1 MMAVAMVFASC
12 RSVRYVEVEKV
23 SRDTVWQNHTAHDS
37 IYVRDSVYVHEWA
50 AGDTVYLER
59 TRWQTKFVERLRTD
73 TVYKSRVDTV
83 VKPVVVEKD
92 GGSWVDK
99 VKELFWTVAMM
110 GAVIVLFLF
119 AWRTK

>member
-1 MMAVAMVFASC
+1 MVFASC